1 MEDMEMNEIKTKR
14 TAVVNFR
21 LSEKELADLQ
31 QKWQKS
37 SCRKLSDYMRR
48 MVFGKP
54 MVINYRNRSLDDLM
68 EEAIILRKELNA
80 IGVNFNQAVHRLHT
94 LDHLPQMQQWLLSF
108 EADKQQLF
116 GKIDEIVLQV
126 EKIAVVWLQ

>member
-1 MEDMEMNEIKTKR
+1 MNEKKTKR
-14 TAVVNFR
+14 TEVVNFR
-21 LSEKELADLQ
+21 LSEKELTDLK

-37 SCRKLSDYMRR
+37 SCRKLSDYLRR

-68 EEAIILRKELNA
+68 TEAMVLRKELNA

-94 LDHLPQMQQWLLSF
+94 LDHLPQMQQWLTSF
-108 EADKQQLF
+108 EGDKQQLF
-116 GKIDEIVLQV
+116 GKIDDIVLQI